1 MQSVVKYSASKPN
14 RSWKQKPFPKSHSR
28 TPPLFSSPWLLSP
41 LFPSVA
47 APGMP
52 LCISRICLCSRVH
65 HFTVAESSVNV
76 KTRLTKAHKGSSG
89 DRTAAWDERTPRE
102 RGRKSLLKQ
111 RETKKKVCEGEM
123 KRRGE
128 KTSKGKRRGGPQGY
142 SLCLGPENSV
152 WHRVWHLTVMRLPV
166 RWCMGIVPVSFRFSR
181 DSCLS
186 FVSILV
192 VSDSEVVTQG
202 LNPLGGAPLV
212 QEIHGYTRLVV

>member
-1 MQSVVKYSASKPN
+1 
-14 RSWKQKPFPKSHSR
+14 
-28 TPPLFSSPWLLSP
+28 
-41 LFPSVA
+41 
-47 APGMP
+47 MP
-52 LCISRICLCSRVH
+52 LCISHICLCSRVH

-76 KTRLTKAHKGSSG
+76 KTRRSRPTKAHKGANG

-102 RGRKSLLKQ
+102 RERERACWNRERQKS
-111 RETKKKVCEGEM
+111 VCEGEM

-152 WHRVWHLTVMRLPV
+152 WHRVWHLTVMPLPV
-166 RWCMGIVPVSFRFSR
+166 CWCMGIVPVSFRFSR

-202 LNPLGGAPLV
+202 LNSLGGAPVV
-212 QEIHGYTRLVV
+212 QEIHGYTRPVV